1 MSFADDLRLAFPG
14 ATASLDAETCSKL
27 DALESLLDRWSSKLD
42 LIGFKTARERVRR
55 YFAEPL
61 SAASWLPQAGSALD
75 IGSGGGS
82 PGLPFAIVRPRLSW
96 TFLEPRLRR
105 RLFLDEAIRELGLE
119 NVRVEGERF
128 GESAAGESRM
138 AISTR
143 GVRLGRS
150 ELEEVRNALS
160 PGGRFLWLSGEERLR
175 EAADWLA
182 APGYSLDGP
191 LRLLPGSEARLLVIS
206 RAL

>member
-1 MSFADDLRLAFPG
+1 LSFADDLRQAFPS
-14 ATASLDAETCSKL
+14 ATSDLDSGTCAQL
-27 DALESLLDRWSSKLD
+27 EALERLLERWSAKLD

-61 SAASWLPQAGSALD
+61 SAAAWLPQAGSALD

-96 TFLEPRLRR
+96 TLLEPRLRR
-105 RLFLDEAIRELGLE
+105 RLFLEEAVRELGLP

-128 GESAAGESRM
+128 GQAGTGENRA

-143 GVRLGRS
+143 GVRLGRAQ
-150 ELEEVRNALS
+150 LQAVRNALS
-160 PGGRFLWLSGEERLR
+160 PGGRFLWMSGDERLR
-175 EAADWLA
+175 EASEWLA
-182 APGYSLDGP
+182 DREFTLEGP
-191 LRLLPGSEARLLVIS
+191 IRLLSGSDARLLVVS
-206 RAL
+206 RCV